1 MGSLGEMRRSV
12 MELKKPFGEGSGLIL
27 RTCGKIIS
35 KLDLLISM
43 TEKKG
48 QKKRLKELRKKTRK
62 LKKKIGG

>member
-1 MGSLGEMRRSV
+1 
-12 MELKKPFGEGSGLIL
+12 MELMNSYGEGSGIII

-35 KLDLLISM
+35 KLNLVISM

-48 QKKRLKELRKKTRK
+48 QKKRLKKLKKKTRK

>member
-1 MGSLGEMRRSV
+1 MAS
-12 MELKKPFGEGSGLIL
+12 KKPFGEGSGLIL

>member
-1 MGSLGEMRRSV
+1 MAS
-12 MELKKPFGEGSGLIL
+12 KKLFGEGSGLIL
-27 RTCGKIIS
+27 RTCGKIIT

-62 LKKKIGG
+62 LRKKVGG

>member
-1 MGSLGEMRRSV
+1 

>member
-1 MGSLGEMRRSV
+1 

-35 KLDLLISM
+35 KLDLLIPM
-43 TEKKG
+43 ADKKS

>member
-1 MGSLGEMRRSV
+1 MVAS
-12 MELKKPFGEGSGLIL
+12 KKPFGEGSGLIL

>member
-1 MGSLGEMRRSV
+1 VAS
-12 MELKKPFGEGSGLIL
+12 KKPFGEGSGLIL

>member
-1 MGSLGEMRRSV
+1 MVAS
-12 MELKKPFGEGSGLIL
+12 KKPFGEGSGLIL

-43 TEKKG
+43 TEKRG

>member
-1 MGSLGEMRRSV
+1 MAS
-12 MELKKPFGEGSGLIL
+12 KKPFGEGSGLIL
-27 RTCGKIIS
+27 RTCGKIIT

-62 LKKKIGG
+62 LRKKVGG

>member
-1 MGSLGEMRRSV
+1 MGRSV
-12 MELKKPFGEGSGLIL
+12 VASKKPFGEGSGLIL

>member
-1 MGSLGEMRRSV
+1 ML
-12 MELKKPFGEGSGLIL
+12 ELKKVYGEGSGMIL
-27 RTCGKIIS
+27 RTCGRIIS

-62 LKKKIGG
+62 LKKRIGG

>member
-1 MGSLGEMRRSV
+1 MAS
-12 MELKKPFGEGSGLIL
+12 KKLFGEGSGLIL
-27 RTCGKIIS
+27 RTCGKIIT